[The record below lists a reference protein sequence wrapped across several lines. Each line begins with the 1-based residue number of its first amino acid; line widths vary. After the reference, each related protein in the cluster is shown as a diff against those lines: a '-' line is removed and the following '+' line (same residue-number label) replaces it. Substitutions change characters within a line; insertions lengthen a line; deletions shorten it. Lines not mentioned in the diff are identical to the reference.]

1 MKKSSFRSVWGAF
14 SIVILW
20 NGSAL
25 AQPAALFSYQGQ
37 EVKAS
42 DLSVS
47 DQLGLFEIEE
57 ERFSRLTAK
66 IDDLILAQ
74 HFAALAKAKGVSR
87 SDIEKK
93 ELAVPEPSDKDAS
106 KWFEENKSRL
116 PSHYSLDQ
124 IKDEIK
130 SHLREESLKI
140 KKAELLRKLKDQGS
154 AKVLVEAPKAPAV
167 SIKTDGRPERGTKN
181 AKVTIVE
188 FADYQCPHC
197 KSAGESIEKILKT
210 FDGKVKLVFLD
221 FPINPSGI
229 SLAVAHGAVCADEQ
243 GKYWAY
249 HDKAYAAQ
257 RDLSQESPLK
267 LAKELKLDEAK
278 FQACMASS
286 KPKDRVNQD
295 RAEGERLGISGTPA
309 IFINGRRIRSY
320 EVDDLKK
327 AINQALSQE
336 S

>member
-1 MKKSSFRSVWGAF
+1 VKLDRFGVVWGLLCG
-14 SIVILW
+14 VTLW
-20 NGSAL
+20 TGSAL
-25 AQPAALFSYQGQ
+25 AQSYSLFSYQGQ

-42 DLSVS
+42 DLSVG

-57 ERFSRLTAK
+57 ERFTRLTAK

-74 HFAALAKAKGVSR
+74 HFAALAKTKGVSR
-87 SDIEKK
+87 LDIEKK
-93 ELAVPEPSDKDAS
+93 ELSITEPSDKDAS

-130 SHLREESLKI
+130 SHLREESLKT
-140 KKAELLRKLKDQGS
+140 KRTELLRKLKDRGD
-154 AKVLVEAPKAPAV
+154 AKVLVEAPRAPTV
-167 SIKTDGRPERGTKN
+167 TIKTDGRPERGAKN

-210 FDGKVKLVFLD
+210 FDGKVRLVFLD

-229 SLAVAHGAVCADEQ
+229 SLAVAHGAVCADDQ
-243 GKYWAY
+243 GKYWPY

-257 RDLSQESPLK
+257 RDLSQDSPLK
-267 LAKELKLDEAK
+267 LARELKLDEAK
-278 FQACMASS
+278 FQACMASD
-286 KPKDRVNQD
+286 KPKDRVKLD

-309 IFINGRRIRSY
+309 VFINGRRIRSY
-320 EVDDLKK
+320 EVEELKK
-327 AINQALSQE
+327 AIDQALSKGA
-336 S
+336 

>member
-1 MKKSSFRSVWGAF
+1 MKRCRAGAALGAF
-14 SIVILW
+14 CIVTLCT
-20 NGSAL
+20 GSAL

-42 DLSVS
+42 DLSVA

-57 ERFSRLTAK
+57 ERFVRLTAK

-74 HFAALAKAKGVSR
+74 HFAALAKTKGVSR

-93 ELAVPEPSDKDAS
+93 ELAVADPSDKDAS

-124 IKDEIK
+124 IRDEIK
-130 SHLREESLKI
+130 SHLREESLKT

-154 AKVLVEAPKAPAV
+154 AKVLVEVPKAPAV
-167 SIKTDGRPERGTKN
+167 AIKTDGRPERGTKS

-197 KSAGESIEKILKT
+197 KSAGESIDKILKT

-243 GKYWAY
+243 GKYWPY

-257 RDLSQESPLK
+257 RELSQESPLK
-267 LAKELKLDEAK
+267 LARELKLDEAK

-327 AINQALSQE
+327 AITQALSQE
-336 S
+336 A